1 MALKGRMSR
10 TIFIANFLALDIS
23 LLLYMGLPAPQGM
36 IASRR
41 PIRSEV
47 SHTTQNL
54 KTGSLRNIYFGD
66 SLILPV
72 VQQPADKPNYVST
85 NDGEV
90 TQFSSA
96 AQYGN
101 IGLLAHNYLSG
112 KSFSHLAI
120 GQVVWLEYEDGKTE
134 SFIITEILRYRALQ
148 PKDPFSSFQDLNN
161 KDEILSASQMF
172 ERVYA
177 GGHHI
182 TLQTCIAK
190 NGDSSWGR
198 LFVVA
203 IPETKLSSIVH

>member
-23 LLLYMGLPAPQGM
+23 LLLYMGLPTPRGM
-36 IASRR
+36 VASRR
-41 PIRSEV
+41 PILSEAPQ
-47 SHTTQNL
+47 TIQNL
-54 KTGSLRNIYFGD
+54 EADRLRNLYFGD
-66 SLILPV
+66 SVILPV
-72 VQQPADKPNYVST
+72 VQQPGDKPNYVST

-96 AQYGN
+96 SQYGN

-120 GQVVWLEYEDGKTE
+120 GQEIHLEYEDGKTE
-134 SFIITEILRYRALQ
+134 SFIITEILHYRALQ
-148 PKDPFSSFQDLNN
+148 PKDPFSSFQNLND

-177 GGHHI
+177 GGRHI

-190 NGDSSWGR
+190 NGNSSWGR

-203 IPETKLSSIVH
+203 IPEPKSSKFVH

>member
-1 MALKGRMSR
+1 MEASMALKGRMSR

-23 LLLYMGLPAPQGM
+23 LLFYMGLPAPRGT

-47 SHTTQNL
+47 SQLAQNL
-54 KTGSLRNIYFGD
+54 EASPLRNVYFGD

-72 VQQPADKPNYVST
+72 VQQPGDRPNYVST

-96 AQYGN
+96 SQYGN

-120 GQVVWLEYEDGKTE
+120 GQAVQLEYQDGKTE
-134 SFIITEILRYRALQ
+134 SFIIAEILSYRALR
-148 PKDPFSSFQDLNN
+148 PKDPFSSFQNLNN
-161 KDEILSASQMF
+161 QAEILSAAQMF

-177 GGHHI
+177 GDHHI

-190 NGDSSWGR
+190 NGISSWGR
-198 LFVVA
+198 LFIVA
-203 IPETKLSSIVH
+203 VPNPN